1 MMHYGFGHFG
11 GGGIYM
17 ILFWILLIIGVVYLI
32 SRSNI
37 SLNSNEQRKNH
48 YRDNHRNYVKDDTK
62 TPEEIARERYAK
74 GEIDKEKLDEIL
86 QNVRR

>member
-1 MMHYGFGHFG
+1 MMHYGFGQFG

-17 ILFWILLIIGVVYLI
+17 ILFWILLIIGAVYLI

-48 YRDNHRNYVKDDTK
+48 YRDNHRNYVQDDTK